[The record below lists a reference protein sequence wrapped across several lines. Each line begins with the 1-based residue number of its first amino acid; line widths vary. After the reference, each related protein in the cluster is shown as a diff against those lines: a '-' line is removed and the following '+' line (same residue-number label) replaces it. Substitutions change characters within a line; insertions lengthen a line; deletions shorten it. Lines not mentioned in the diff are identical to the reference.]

1 MTYNNKISTEFEIS
15 GTENEEY
22 LKNKFDKY
30 NYEISNSIDMKLL
43 TLYSNKSPSYY
54 DQPSA
59 NIVKLQL
66 LNSPEKYSHASQ
78 FTKHISFM
86 TLEGDTLLQI
96 QK

>member
-1 MTYNNKISTEFEIS
+1 MKLDENKY
-15 GTENEEY
+15 GT
-22 LKNKFDKY
+22 
-30 NYEISNSIDMKLL
+30 SNSIDMKLL

-78 FTKHISFM
+78 STKHISFM